1 MIPIVDQIVETSF
14 DLDTIGQ
21 ILTIFVIADSLL
33 SLVITYVMQRQALLR
48 WRGRIYIA
56 LLLLWIAVL
65 LPLFELL
72 LGTPPF
78 YIDVFEKILNNPLV
92 KSAIVLWFGGIVILL
107 ITANRIFTLDFIQFN
122 KSKLLGFRHNQPRK
136 WGLKSINEILAQ
148 ERDQDIYFP
157 IIVYGDEYSRPWRIL
172 QRFFVAG
179 LTYQLANSENSAGG
193 IYFTFTRPAHEIK
206 DALDRTYAN
215 LKEEKTSNSDII
227 GDKQLDW
234 KNVVIIDCYTELAE
248 KYAEKKNFHLPCKII
263 YADPNNP
270 HDMNKKY
277 EEAIKLLRK
286 NCCKNIRVV
295 YDAISDFLKF
305 TDRQLASQYLRHNMG
320 YEYREKL
327 ESLYLFKSG
336 TLPKEDEEYFLW
348 FANGAFKI
356 LRKTSVENGV
366 TNDYLEID
374 FRGPF
379 KQAKTFKLDFSY
391 GQIQP
396 VH

>member
-1 MIPIVDQIVETSF
+1 MIPTVATLLETSF

-48 WRGRIYIA
+48 WRKVINFTLI
-56 LLLLWIAVL
+56 LLWAAVG

-78 YIDVFEKILNNPLV
+78 HIDVFEKILNNPLV
-92 KSAIVLWFGGIVILL
+92 KLAIGSWLVGIVILF
-107 ITANRIFTLDFIQFN
+107 IIAQKIFTLDFIKFN
-122 KSKLLGFRHNQPRK
+122 KSKLLKFEKNKPRK

-148 ERDQDIYFP
+148 ERDQEIYFP

-179 LTYQLANSENSAGG
+179 LTYQLTNSENSAGG

-206 DALDRTYAN
+206 DALYRTYTI
-215 LKEEKTSNSDII
+215 LKGEKTSNPDII
-227 GDKQLDW
+227 GEKQLNW
-234 KNVVIIDCYTELAE
+234 KNVVIIDCYTKLAE
-248 KYAEKKNFHLPCKII
+248 KYAEKKNLHLPCKII

-286 NCCKNIRVV
+286 NCCMNIRVV

-320 YEYREKL
+320 YEFRENL

-348 FANGAFKI
+348 FANGDFRI
-356 LRKTSVENGV
+356 LRKIPEENDDKK
-366 TNDYLEID
+366 DYLQVD

-379 KQAKTFKLDFSY
+379 KHAKRFKLDFDY
-391 GQIQP
+391 KVPG
-396 VH
+396 